1 MQNYQF
7 FIYDSDKNRF
17 TIRVLY
23 SDKYSKDYVKHF
35 VDSYKLILQDM
46 THKDK
51 LSDINY
57 TLNEDISLLD
67 KYNQT
72 EHEFEYDDILDA
84 FNDNLIKYEDN
95 ILVGYKDKAY
105 TFGESA
111 FIINEV
117 AEGLKGLGTSKQD
130 FVALFVPRSEW
141 FLLASMGVLSLG
153 AVYVPIDTSY
163 PDERILL
170 MLEDSGCEV
179 VIAVDESK
187 QRMNE
192 IITENNLDISILNVS
207 DYINKNIG
215 SLNHLDHADVDE
227 NDIAI
232 LLYTS
237 GTTGTPKGSLTTRK
251 ALNNF
256 VSWYVNETE
265 FTSKDIYGMHCSYVF
280 DMHTHAV
287 YSPVITGGSLYVVPD
302 DIRLDLKALNGYY
315 VEHGC
320 THTYIT
326 SQVGKLF
333 AESGMDTTIKL
344 LCFGGMKLGEL
355 NAPDSIGPFETYG
368 PSENLAVST
377 SIFANKRI
385 HHSSIGHFISNV
397 KGYVLDKEHRRVP
410 IGAVGELHLAGHQL
424 TPGYLNRKEENSK
437 AFHANPFDDDENYS
451 RIYSTGDMVR
461 FLSDG
466 TLSIVGRRDNQVKIR
481 GNRVELT
488 EVESVIRTID
498 FIEDVTVQTVQ
509 NNGNNELVA
518 YVVISNDLDNNNLEN
533 NLENLD
539 NLDNNDLNDNE
550 LLDYVRKYVSER
562 KPDYMIPSFV
572 IKMNSIPLNVNGKV
586 DKRALPK
593 VDIDS
598 LHAEYVAPRTENEK
612 AIVKAFENVFNQEN
626 IGIYDDF
633 VRLGGD
639 SLTAIKLLPYLEDY
653 NIAAADILSLRTP
666 QSIANHIVEN
676 LFDSDVY
683 SLDEGCPLNESQ
695 LNVYLDIV
703 ANNKF
708 DTYIL
713 PLHMRISKEYDID
726 AIKNALEEIL
736 IIHPILG
743 MCVSDEFEVPYLVK
757 GSKPPIVIES
767 DAMMII

>member
-130 FVALFVPRSEW
+130 FVALFVPRSAW

-256 VSWYVNETE
+256 VSW
-265 FTSKDIYGMHCSYVF
+265 
-280 DMHTHAV
+280 
-287 YSPVITGGSLYVVPD
+287 
-302 DIRLDLKALNGYY
+302 
-315 VEHGC
+315 
-320 THTYIT
+320 
-326 SQVGKLF
+326 
-333 AESGMDTTIKL
+333 
-344 LCFGGMKLGEL
+344 
-355 NAPDSIGPFETYG
+355 
-368 PSENLAVST
+368 
-377 SIFANKRI
+377 
-385 HHSSIGHFISNV
+385 
-397 KGYVLDKEHRRVP
+397 
-410 IGAVGELHLAGHQL
+410 
-424 TPGYLNRKEENSK
+424 
-437 AFHANPFDDDENYS
+437 
-451 RIYSTGDMVR
+451 
-461 FLSDG
+461 
-466 TLSIVGRRDNQVKIR
+466 
-481 GNRVELT
+481 
-488 EVESVIRTID
+488 
-498 FIEDVTVQTVQ
+498 
-509 NNGNNELVA
+509 
-518 YVVISNDLDNNNLEN
+518 
-533 NLENLD
+533 
-539 NLDNNDLNDNE
+539 
-550 LLDYVRKYVSER
+550 
-562 KPDYMIPSFV
+562 
-572 IKMNSIPLNVNGKV
+572 
-586 DKRALPK
+586 
-593 VDIDS
+593 
-598 LHAEYVAPRTENEK
+598 
-612 AIVKAFENVFNQEN
+612 
-626 IGIYDDF
+626 
-633 VRLGGD
+633 
-639 SLTAIKLLPYLEDY
+639 
-653 NIAAADILSLRTP
+653 
-666 QSIANHIVEN
+666 
-676 LFDSDVY
+676 
-683 SLDEGCPLNESQ
+683 
-695 LNVYLDIV
+695 
-703 ANNKF
+703 
-708 DTYIL
+708 
-713 PLHMRISKEYDID
+713 
-726 AIKNALEEIL
+726 
-736 IIHPILG
+736 
-743 MCVSDEFEVPYLVK
+743 
-757 GSKPPIVIES
+757 
-767 DAMMII
+767 